1 MNGKDQK
8 ESFAYHNQDWRFLVN
23 KVFKTL
29 AVALVVIATMA
40 VNAQAKDLLEQI
52 KDRGEIVVATEA
64 RFAPFEFVKDGQIV
78 GYGNDILKEVL
89 KDLPGVKLKLL
100 DLPFQG
106 LLAGLDAKRYDFVAA
121 SLTITKARDAKYAF
135 TMPFSTAAVTYVKRT
150 GDDSIKSAE
159 DLVGKKVGIQAG
171 AAPYFSAVE
180 GLEKDVLKPKFGKG
194 VGELVEFI
202 GNDEAYAALAS
213 RRVDA
218 VVNSLPN
225 LAPLVKE
232 RPETFSIGLPPFGPA
247 TYFAWVGR
255 KDEDSASLVKFIS
268 DGIAKLN
275 KNGKMA
281 ELQKKWFGFTMDV
294 PADAF
299 PTPNF

>member
-1 MNGKDQK
+1 MKN
-8 ESFAYHNQDWRFLVN
+8 AL
-23 KVFKTL
+23 KTL
-29 AVALVVIATMA
+29 ALSIALLATVAVS
-40 VNAQAKDLLEQI
+40 AQAQDLLEQI
-52 KDRGEIVVATEA
+52 KERGEIVVATEA
-64 RFAPFEFVKDGQIV
+64 RFAPFEFVQDGQIV

-121 SLTITKARDAKYAF
+121 SLTITKARMAKYAF
-135 TMPFSTAAVTYVKRT
+135 TMPFSTASVTYVKRT

-159 DLVGKKVGIQAG
+159 DLAGKKVGIQAG

-180 GLEKDVLKPKFGKG
+180 GLETDVLKPKFGKG
-194 VGELVEFI
+194 VGELVEFV
-202 GNDEAYAALAS
+202 GNDEAYAALAAG
-213 RRVDA
+213 RVDA
-218 VVNSLPN
+218 VVNSVPN

-232 RPETFSIGLPPFGPA
+232 RADVFSIGLPPFGPA
-247 TYFAWVGR
+247 TYFGWVGR
-255 KDEDSASLVKFIS
+255 QDADSASLVKFIS

-275 KNGKMA
+275 KSGKMA

-294 PADAF
+294 PSDALPE
-299 PTPNF
+299 PTI

>member
-1 MNGKDQK
+1 M
-8 ESFAYHNQDWRFLVN
+8 N

-29 AVALVVIATMA
+29 AVALVVIAAMA
-40 VNAQAKDLLEQI
+40 VNAQAKDLLERI

-64 RFAPFEFVKDGQIV
+64 RFAPFEFVKDGEIV
-78 GYGNDILKEVL
+78 GYGNSILKEVL

-194 VGELVEFI
+194 VGKLVEFI

-213 RRVDA
+213 HRVDA

-232 RPETFSIGLPPFGPA
+232 RPETFAIGLPPFGPA

-281 ELQKKWFGFTMDV
+281 ELQEKWFGFTMDV

>member
-1 MNGKDQK
+1 
-8 ESFAYHNQDWRFLVN
+8 VN
-23 KVFKTL
+23 SKLKTL
-29 AVALVVIATMA
+29 AIALALVAAVA
-40 VNAQAKDLLEQI
+40 VNAQAADLLQRI

-64 RFAPFEFVKDGQIV
+64 RFAPFEFVKDGEIV
-78 GYGNDILKEVL
+78 GYGNEILKEVL
-89 KDLPGVKLKLL
+89 KELPGVKLKLL

-121 SLTITKARDAKYAF
+121 SLTITQARDAKYAF

-150 GDDSIKSAE
+150 RDDSIKSAE

-171 AAPYFSAVE
+171 ATPYFNAVD

-194 VGELVEFI
+194 IGKLVEFI
-202 GNDEAYAALAS
+202 GNDEAYAALAAG
-213 RRVDA
+213 RVDA

-232 RPETFSIGLPPFGPA
+232 RPETFSIGLPPFGPP

-255 KDEDSASLVKFIS
+255 KDADSASLVKFIS

-275 KNGKMA
+275 KSGRMA

-294 PADAF
+294 PADEF
-299 PTPNF
+299 PAPTF